1 MNALMNVANGFL
13 FGVGLI
19 LAAAAM
25 KAVLHM
31 QFC

>member
-13 FGVGLI
+13 FGVGMI
-19 LAAAAM
+19 LAVAFM

-31 QFC
+31 GIC